1 MILSSMSISGRLRG
15 LAVAASLLLLVVTPV
30 LAQSGK
36 AVKHYEEGKALYDDD
51 ENQEAIKCFKKAI
64 EESSDY
70 EDAWYSLGAS
80 HWYESEFPEAIAAFE
95 MLESINP
102 DHWAYYYYYWGD
114 SLEETGDL
122 DGAVRSYDKFLTHF
136 DKSPNQARKHHKV
149 QFRRRYA
156 AESSTLRAA
165 AKTMDEPVNLGK
177 SINSKWGDYMPQS
190 DPTGR
195 TIYFTSDRK
204 GGLDTEDEDGC
215 WGEDLWMIEK
225 KDSGWSKP
233 RLLPQPINSYDND
246 GAASFSGDGQL
257 MVYCA
262 CNRDDSI
269 GSCDIYTAEL
279 LGEQWS
285 EPVNLGNVVNS
296 EEWDAQ
302 PTISTDGSLLIFSS
316 ERSGGY
322 GDSDLYIVRRN
333 RFGEWGI
340 PVNLGSTVNTPSTES
355 SPYLSPDGK
364 TLYFASSGH
373 PGFGG
378 IDLFKTVYVN
388 GVWSEPVNMGAPLN
402 SSGSDRYFTIGGSG
416 EVGYFASDRQGG
428 NGQLDLYSIGIP
440 EAMRPQ
446 PTVVVSGTV
455 SNAKGGQPIGAWVLV
470 EDLKTGDLIATN
482 KSNSATGHYLVVL
495 PAGRTYSVSAN
506 KDGFFFYSQKFDI
519 PADSKYQ
526 EVQEDIALEPI
537 EKGSKVVLNN
547 VFFETGKALL
557 SSDSKVELRKAVT
570 LLDDN
575 PSMVIELGGHTD
587 NVGDPDAN
595 MKLSHGR
602 AMAVRQYLIDAGVK
616 AARVETKGY
625 GEISPVA
632 DNETPEGQQ
641 ANRRTEII
649 ILDY

>member
-1 MILSSMSISGRLRG
+1 MILSSRRKFGRFSG
-15 LAVAASLLLLVVTPV
+15 LAVTTLLLLLVITPA

-36 AVKHYEEGKALYDDD
+36 SLEHYEQGKTLYDED
-51 ENQEAIKCFKKAI
+51 ENQEAIKLFKKAI
-64 EESSDY
+64 DESSDY
-70 EDAWYSLGAS
+70 EDAWYYLGAA
-80 HWYESEFPEAIAAFE
+80 HWYEDEYPEAIAAFE
-95 MLESINP
+95 KLESINP
-102 DHWAYYYYYWGD
+102 DHWAYYYYWWGD
-114 SLEETGDL
+114 SLEEMGDL
-122 DGAVRSYDKFLTHF
+122 DGARQSYDKFLANF
-136 DKSPNQARKHHKV
+136 DKSPKRASRHHKV

-156 AESSTLRAA
+156 AESPALRAA

-204 GGLDTEDEDGC
+204 GGLDTEDEDG

-225 KDSGWSKP
+225 QGNGWSKP
-233 RLLPQPINSYDND
+233 RLLPQPINSYSHD

-257 MVYCA
+257 MVYSA
-262 CNRDDSI
+262 CNRDDGI
-269 GSCDIYTAEL
+269 GGCDIYTAEL

-316 ERSGGY
+316 EREGGY
-322 GDSDLYIVRRN
+322 GDSDLYMVRRN

-340 PVNLGSTVNTPSTES
+340 PVNLGSMINTPSMES

-373 PGFGG
+373 PGFGST
-378 IDLFKTVYVN
+378 DLFKTVFGN
-388 GVWSEPVNMGAPLN
+388 GTWSEPVNMGAPLN

-416 EVGYFASDRQGG
+416 EVGYFASDRPGG
-428 NGQLDLYSIGIP
+428 SGLLDLYSIGIP

-446 PTVVVSGTV
+446 PTVVISGTV
-455 SNAKGGQPIGAWVLV
+455 SDAKGGQPVGAWVLV

-482 KSNSATGHYLVVL
+482 KSNSVTGHYLVVL

-506 KDGFFFYSQKFDI
+506 KDGYFFYSQKFDV

-526 EVQEDIALEPI
+526 EVQKDIALEPI

-557 SSDSKVELRKAVT
+557 SSDSKVELRKAVE
-570 LLDDN
+570 LLNDN

-587 NVGDPDAN
+587 NVGDPAVN

-602 AMAVRQYLIDAGVK
+602 AMAVRQFLIDAGVK
-616 AARVETKGY
+616 ATRVEAKGY
-625 GEISPVA
+625 GETSPVA
-632 DNETPEGQQ
+632 DNESPEGRQ

-649 ILDY
+649 ILEF